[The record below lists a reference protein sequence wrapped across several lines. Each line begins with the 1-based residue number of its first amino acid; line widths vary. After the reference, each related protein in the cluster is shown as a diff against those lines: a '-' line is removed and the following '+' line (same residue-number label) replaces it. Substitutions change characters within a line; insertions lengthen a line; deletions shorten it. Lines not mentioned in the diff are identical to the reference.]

1 MSLLRG
7 IEFLAG
13 VTTGSPPVLLALVMC
28 WTVAVALADVTL
40 LTELFYFFEV
50 VCSDFFHH

>member
-1 MSLLRG
+1 VSLLRG

-13 VTTGSPPVLLALVMC
+13 VTTGSPPVLLALVIC

-50 VCSDFFHH
+50 VCS

>member
-7 IEFLAG
+7 IEFLEG
-13 VTTGSPPVLLALVMC
+13 VTTGSPPVLLALVRC
-28 WTVAVALADVTL
+28 WTAVVAFADVTL

-50 VCSDFFHH
+50 VCS